1 MRYSLEEINKR
12 LKQGK
17 MGVSLRQRGDTLS
30 LRATL
35 PPRPGSEKTK
45 PYQQDL
51 ALGMYAN
58 PAGIKAGEDKARELA
73 VDIVRWKSGQ
83 DFPWND
89 WIERK
94 AEPGN
99 TCEYWIEAF
108 KEEFLI
114 RRQEF
119 SASTWERH
127 YLLKFN
133 RLPLKAELTG
143 ELLLKTIS
151 SLPTNSWTRYH
162 TTSSYIKLAEFAGI
176 DIDLRPYKG
185 KYNSSDIIKDL
196 PSDEL
201 IAQIRDQ
208 ITSQQWQWGYGMLAA
223 YGLRPHEIFF
233 ATVEPSPPYKCYISE
248 GKTGAR
254 MIAPFYP
261 EWAERWKLWEK
272 QEFRTQKSEYWE
284 LGKRVY
290 QALYYYFKKIKGAD
304 LAPYD
309 LRHAYAIRV
318 SVVFELPV
326 TTSAKLMGHSVTEH
340 LKTYQ
345 RHIDEKTNSRAV
357 ERAIAR
363 FDGEA
368 P

>member
-12 LKQGK
+12 LKASK
-17 MGVSLRQRGDTLS
+17 SGVSLRQRGDTLS

-35 PPRPGSEKTK
+35 PSRPGSQKSTHS
-45 PYQQDL
+45 QQDL

-58 PAGIKAGEDKARELA
+58 PAGLKAAEGKAIELA
-73 VDIVRWKSGQ
+73 ADIVRWKSGRP
-83 DFPWND
+83 FPWDN
-89 WIERK
+89 WLGKKTE
-94 AEPGN
+94 AAN
-99 TCEYWIEAF
+99 TCKYWIEAF

-114 RRQEF
+114 KQQKF

-127 YLLKFN
+127 YLLQFN
-133 RLPLKAELTG
+133 RLDPNSELTG
-143 ELLLKTIS
+143 ELLLKTIL
-151 SLPTNSWTRYH
+151 SLPSNSWTRYH
-162 TTSSYIKLAEFAGI
+162 TTSSYIKLAKFALI

-185 KYNSSDIIKDL
+185 KYNSTNTIKDL

-201 IAQIRDQ
+201 IAKIRDQ
-208 ITSQQWQWGYGMLAA
+208 ITSQMWQWGYGMLAT

-233 ATVEPSPPYKCYISE
+233 ATVEPNPPYKCQVSE

-272 QEFRTQKSEYWE
+272 KEFRTQKSEYWE

-290 QALYYYFKKIKGAD
+290 QGLYYYFKKIEGAN

-309 LRHAYAIRV
+309 LRHCYAIRA

-326 TTSAKLMGHSVTEH
+326 TTSAKLMGHSVMEH

-345 RHIDEKTNSRAV
+345 RHIDEKTNSLAV

-363 FDGEA
+363 FDGKA